1 MTSQTSHLF
10 SSAESEQIQNLLKHP
25 EEDLQEIIRILEKKV
40 EEGYQMLKESESK
53 LKKSE
58 QRFRSM
64 IEQTTDAVFCYE
76 YNPPIPTNLLVG
88 EQVKCLYDGILVDC
102 NLTCARSYGADSV
115 EDVIGRKLTD
125 LFGTIPHSLDKL
137 FRDMVEGGYHM
148 VDGVGIE
155 KLPNGEERFF
165 LNNAHS
171 VIENNMLIRVWG
183 TFRDIT
189 ERKTTEQLLK
199 ESEEMFRNITEN
211 SSMGISIAQDN
222 QIKYVNKQAAEM
234 LGYTVD
240 EMSGWSFNKVLKAIY
255 PDDLGEVTKG
265 MRKTLTSAPDALEH
279 LEYRV
284 SKKSG
289 ELIWVDSFSSQIIF
303 EGKPAFLIISID
315 ITDRKIIGERLKE
328 SEENFR
334 TIAEDSH
341 LAITIL
347 QDDVVKYTN
356 QKMADMFGYDREEM
370 LTWTPKEYA
379 KTVAEDSLEFI
390 MEQARKKQIGD
401 PDVIIQYPIH
411 CVKSSGEKFWVDNI
425 STTINYNGHPADL
438 VTIIDTTDK
447 RKAEQKLKESEEK
460 FRTITEESLIG
471 ICIIQ
476 DDVIKYINQE
486 MSDMFGYTIEEVLN
500 WEPGEVFKVLGP
512 ETRELVMEQ
521 TLKKQAGE
529 SGVLTHYKVQMINK
543 KGELFWVDNI
553 SKTITYEGRPADL
566 VTQVDITE
574 RLKAQQ
580 ELIKLNQL
588 KSEILRRTSHEL
600 KTPLVSIKGF
610 TELLLQVHRDKL
622 DALVISTLNEI
633 EQGCT
638 RLETLIGD
646 ILKTAELESGVIQP
660 NILEEDLS
668 FLIKVCVNEI
678 KGFSKL
684 RNHKINLNIHEA
696 LVTHFEKEQIHQVIG
711 NLLNNAVK
719 YTPPSGIIDINSEIR
734 EDFIVLS
741 ITDNGIGFTEEEK
754 SRIFKQFGKIE
765 RYGQGLDIIAE
776 GSGFGLFIS
785 KKIVELHG
793 GDIWVE
799 SEGRNKGSTFFFSLP
814 LHEK

>member
-102 NLTCARSYGADSV
+102 NLTC
-115 EDVIGRKLTD
+115 
-125 LFGTIPHSLDKL
+125 
-137 FRDMVEGGYHM
+137 
-148 VDGVGIE
+148 
-155 KLPNGEERFF
+155 FF

-512 ETRELVMEQ
+512 ETREL
-521 TLKKQAGE
+521 
-529 SGVLTHYKVQMINK
+529 
-543 KGELFWVDNI
+543 
-553 SKTITYEGRPADL
+553 
-566 VTQVDITE
+566 
-574 RLKAQQ
+574 
-580 ELIKLNQL
+580 
-588 KSEILRRTSHEL
+588 
-600 KTPLVSIKGF
+600 
-610 TELLLQVHRDKL
+610 
-622 DALVISTLNEI
+622 
-633 EQGCT
+633 
-638 RLETLIGD
+638 
-646 ILKTAELESGVIQP
+646 
-660 NILEEDLS
+660 
-668 FLIKVCVNEI
+668 
-678 KGFSKL
+678 
-684 RNHKINLNIHEA
+684 
-696 LVTHFEKEQIHQVIG
+696 
-711 NLLNNAVK
+711 
-719 YTPPSGIIDINSEIR
+719 
-734 EDFIVLS
+734 
-741 ITDNGIGFTEEEK
+741 
-754 SRIFKQFGKIE
+754 
-765 RYGQGLDIIAE
+765 
-776 GSGFGLFIS
+776 
-785 KKIVELHG
+785 
-793 GDIWVE
+793 
-799 SEGRNKGSTFFFSLP
+799 
-814 LHEK
+814 